1 MTWAPHIKALP
12 QAVPNSF
19 AEWMTK
25 LEVDFTITHPEGYE
39 LCEDFTKG
47 ATIEFDQHKALQ
59 DADFVYVKNWSSYTN
74 YGAMPEV
81 NENWMMDL
89 NKYQLTNNAGIMH
102 CLPVRR
108 DVELSSKLID
118 HPNSLIQK
126 QASNRV
132 FAAQIVLKNLLEN
145 MSSSTTKQMNQLS
158 LEEA

>member
-1 MTWAPHIKALP
+1 
-12 QAVPNSF
+12 
-19 AEWMTK
+19 
-25 LEVDFTITHPEGYE
+25 
-39 LCEDFTKG
+39 
-47 ATIEFDQHKALQ
+47 
-59 DADFVYVKNWSSYTN
+59 
-74 YGAMPEV
+74 MPEV